1 MRILWA
7 IFLITFISYSAVAQ
21 ERVTGIIVNPAV
33 KNAVKTTKSVRLQTT
48 GLQLPFFDDFSNV
61 KSVFP
66 DQNHWS
72 DNYVFINE
80 DYPVMPPTVGVATFD
95 AIDNQGQL
103 YGHANPFG
111 FGADTLTSHEIRLDS
126 ITTGTPRKLV
136 PADSI
141 YFSFFY
147 QPQGFGNAPAARDSL
162 VLEFLAPDESL
173 ITINPA
179 DTVIT
184 GTDTLYIPA
193 DTIIQENWVNMWSSR
208 GYTLQ
213 TFLNEGNREF
223 MQILVPITDSARFF
237 KPNFRFRFRGYAS
250 LADATLPDWQSNGSQ
265 WNIDYIYLDIDRT
278 VNDTTHADVAFA
290 DKAPNMLSRYTS
302 MPYIQ
307 YRSNFVNE
315 MADNIDIKI
324 TNLDDV
330 SYNASY
336 RYEVTDD
343 LNRLINVY
351 DAGNYFVAPFSTS
364 GYVTEPSFARPPVNF
379 VYPINNP
386 EPVTFTTTHIL
397 NTEANLGRRQND
409 TIRFKQVFSNYL
421 AYDDGTAEAGYG
433 ITPSGAQVA
442 IKFQLNRSDSL
453 FGANIFF
460 NQTLTQGNVQNFYL
474 NVWNDYFGK
483 PGDLI
488 YSRFGYQPVIEDSLN
503 KFFFY
508 RLDSAIMIEPGRF
521 PNRIF
526 YIGWEQATDN
536 MLNIGFDKNN
546 SAQQYLYFRTFGN
559 TWNSSQYE
567 GAVMIRPVI
576 GTETPL
582 SLEEK
587 AVGKEFSVYPNP
599 ATTPNIKVS
608 STIKSSDFHNYLL
621 TIVSSEGRIV
631 MEMPLTNEL
640 NIGNLTKGFYMI
652 MLRDGNRTL
661 AVEKLIVNF

>member
-1 MRILWA
+1 M
-7 IFLITFISYSAVAQ
+7 
-21 ERVTGIIVNPAV
+21 
-33 KNAVKTTKSVRLQTT
+33 
-48 GLQLPFFDDFSNV
+48 
-61 KSVFP
+61 
-66 DQNHWS
+66 
-72 DNYVFINE
+72 
-80 DYPVMPPTVGVATFD
+80 
-95 AIDNQGQL
+95 
-103 YGHANPFG
+103 
-111 FGADTLTSHEIRLDS
+111 
-126 ITTGTPRKLV
+126 
-136 PADSI
+136 
-141 YFSFFY
+141 
-147 QPQGFGNAPAARDSL
+147 
-162 VLEFLAPDESL
+162 
-173 ITINPA
+173 
-179 DTVIT
+179 
-184 GTDTLYIPA
+184 
-193 DTIIQENWVNMWSSR
+193 
-208 GYTLQ
+208 
-213 TFLNEGNREF
+213 
-223 MQILVPITDSARFF
+223 
-237 KPNFRFRFRGYAS
+237 
-250 LADATLPDWQSNGSQ
+250 
-265 WNIDYIYLDIDRT
+265 
-278 VNDTTHADVAFA
+278 
-290 DKAPNMLSRYTS
+290 
-302 MPYIQ
+302 
-307 YRSNFVNE
+307 
-315 MADNIDIKI
+315 
-324 TNLDDV
+324 
-330 SYNASY
+330 
-336 RYEVTDD
+336 TDD

>member
-7 IFLITFISYSAVAQ
+7 LFLLTFTFYSASAQ
-21 ERVTGIIVNPAV
+21 ERVTGILVNPAV
-33 KNAVKTTKSVRLQTT
+33 KNAVKTTKSVRLQTAV
-48 GLQLPFFDDFSNV
+48 LQLPFFDDFSDA
-61 KSVFP
+61 KGVFP
-66 DQNHWS
+66 NQEHWS
-72 DNYVFINE
+72 DNYVFIND

-95 AIDNQGQL
+95 AIDNTGQL

-111 FGADTLTSHEIRLDS
+111 FGADTLTSNEIRLDS
-126 ITTGTPRKLV
+126 ITTGNLRKLF
-136 PADSI
+136 PSDSI

-147 QPQGFGNAPAARDSL
+147 QPQGLGNAPAERDSL

-184 GTDTLYIPA
+184 GTDTIYYPA
-193 DTIIQENWVNMWSSR
+193 DTIILENWINMWSSR

-213 TFLNEGNREF
+213 TFLNAGNREF
-223 MQILVPITDSARFF
+223 MQVMVPIIDSARFF

-265 WNIDYIYLDIDRT
+265 WNVDYIYLNIDRS
-278 VNDTTHADVAFA
+278 VNDTTHSDVAFA
-290 DKAPNMLSRYTS
+290 KKAPNMLARYTS

-307 YRSNFVNE
+307 YRANFVNE

-336 RYEVTDD
+336 KYEVTDD
-343 LNRLINVY
+343 LNQLVNVY
-351 DAGNYFVAPFSTS
+351 NAGNYFIAPFATS
-364 GYVTEPSFARPPVNF
+364 GYVTEPAFARPPVNF
-379 VYPINNP
+379 IYPINNP
-386 EPVTFTTTHIL
+386 QPVTFITTHML

-433 ITPSGAQVA
+433 ITPAGAQVA
-442 IKFQLNRSDSL
+442 IKFQLNRPDSL

-460 NQTLTQGNVQNFYL
+460 NQTLSQGNIQNFYL

-488 YSRFGYQPVIEDSLN
+488 YSRFGYQPVMEDSLN

-521 PNRIF
+521 PNGIF

-546 SAQQYLYFRTFGN
+546 SAQQHLFFRTFGN
-559 TWNSSQYE
+559 TWNPSQYE
-567 GAVMIRPVI
+567 GAVMLQPII
-576 GTETPL
+576 GSERPL
-582 SLEEK
+582 SFEEK
-587 AVGKEFSVYPNP
+587 TIDKDFRVYPNP
-599 ATTPNIKVS
+599 ANTPNIKLS
-608 STIKSSDFHNYLL
+608 SKIKSSDFHKYVL
-621 TIVSSEGRIV
+621 TVVSSEGRVV
-631 MEMPLTNEL
+631 MEVPMANEL
-640 NIGNLTKGFYMI
+640 NVSSLTKGFYMI
-652 MLRDGNRTL
+652 MLRDGKRTL
-661 AVEKLIVNF
+661 AVEKLIINF